1 MKLLSLFDE
10 FSYLSIFIR
19 LLLSTIAGAMIGWER
34 GAHGKNAGIRTFS
47 LVCLGAAL
55 VMVVNEFLFN
65 KYSQGDPARLGAQV
79 ISGVGFLGVGTIIV
93 TGKSHVKGL
102 TTAATLWAT
111 ACIGIAIGSGYVFGG
126 LIAMLMI
133 LFIMTALAFIS
144 RITDEYASQITC
156 YMEVSPDTDAGKLYK
171 YAESHGYIIRSIEKQ
186 KKQTLHE
193 GDVALIVKINLKK
206 RTKHES
212 VVSNMREAV
221 SINYIEEL
229 H

>member
-1 MKLLSLFDE
+1 
-10 FSYLSIFIR
+10 
-19 LLLSTIAGAMIGWER
+19 MIGWER